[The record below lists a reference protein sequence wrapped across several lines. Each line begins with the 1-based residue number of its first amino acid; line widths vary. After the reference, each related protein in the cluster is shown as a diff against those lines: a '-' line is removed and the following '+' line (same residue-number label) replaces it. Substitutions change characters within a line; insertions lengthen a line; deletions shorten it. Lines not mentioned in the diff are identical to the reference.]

1 MSREMISVPFLKT
14 LARGLKTSAPFLL
27 LCALCGV
34 AFRADAQST
43 IQWRSLKQV
52 QTAIG
57 ITNYTWDGD
66 SICFSNAQTQ
76 LRFYSGRR
84 KADLNGTVF
93 WLNAPAEGVATDGS
107 WRLAGVDLDFLRL
120 AILPRKEGG
129 AKPLRI
135 LIDPGH
141 GGTDEGA
148 SSSSPAIKEKDLTLA
163 LAKRIGAHLKKAGL
177 HVDYTRTNDV
187 TLTLDER
194 SRIARKKKVD
204 LFISVHA
211 NHAASSD
218 ACGVETYVL
227 PPSGYAGTA
236 EGSRSRGWQV
246 GNRNDYHNTLL
257 GFSIH
262 RNLVAPTNTV
272 DRGLKRQSFFVL
284 RETSCP
290 AVLLEFGFLS
300 NTAEAKR
307 MLRADWQE
315 RSAKAVA
322 AGILSYAKKVDT
334 LDLAVAEKRKQDA
347 EANERW
353 RQHLAAQEKEKR
365 DAKTPSPAA
374 PAPAPV
380 KAAAATA
387 PAPADTATK
396 KTTSLKMDS
405 IFDFYASEKEP

>member
-1 MSREMISVPFLKT
+1 MSREMISVSPSRL
-14 LARGLKTSAPFLL
+14 LGRGLNASASLL
-27 LCALCGV
+27 LFCAVCGI
-34 AFRADAQST
+34 APRAEAEPA
-43 IQWRSLKQV
+43 IQWRSLKHV

-66 SICFSNAQTQ
+66 SICFSNAQNQ
-76 LRFYSGRR
+76 IRLYSGRR
-84 KADLNGTVF
+84 KADVNGTVL
-93 WLNAPAEGVATDGS
+93 WLNAPTEGVATDGS

-120 AILPRKEGG
+120 AVLPKKEGG
-129 AKPLRI
+129 AKPLRV
-135 LIDPGH
+135 LLDPGH
-141 GGTDEGA
+141 GGADEGA

-163 LAKRIGAHLKKAGL
+163 IAKRIGAHLKKAGL
-177 HVDYTRTNDV
+177 RVDYTRDNDA
-187 TLTLDER
+187 TLSLDER

-204 LFISVHA
+204 LFISIHA
-211 NHAASSD
+211 NHASSSD

-227 PPSGYAGTA
+227 PPSGYPGTA
-236 EGSRSRGWQV
+236 EGSRTRGWQV

-257 GFSIH
+257 GYSIH
-262 RNLVAPTNTV
+262 KNLAAGTNTV

-300 NTAEAKR
+300 NTDEARR

-322 AGILSYAKKVDT
+322 AGILSYAKKVDA

-353 RQHLAAQEKEKR
+353 RQHLASLEKEKR
-365 DAKTPSPAA
+365 DAQAA
-374 PAPAPV
+374 PPVAAPE
-380 KAAAATA
+380 KSAAAAPMPANINTSTNKTA
-387 PAPADTATK
+387 
-396 KTTSLKMDS
+396 SLKFDS
-405 IFDFYASEKEP
+405 IFEFYAPDEVN

>member
-1 MSREMISVPFLKT
+1 MSREMITGFPLRLLAHSLRTVFPF
-14 LARGLKTSAPFLL
+14 FL
-27 LCALCGV
+27 LCAWCGT
-34 AFRADAQST
+34 ADRAHADTA

-84 KADLNGTVF
+84 KADVNGAVF

-120 AILPRKEGG
+120 AVLPKNESG

-135 LIDPGH
+135 LLDPGH
-141 GGTDEGA
+141 GGADEGA

-163 LAKRIGAHLKKAGL
+163 IAKRIGAHLKKAGL
-177 HVDYTRTNDV
+177 LVDYTRTDDK
-187 TLTLDER
+187 TLSLDER
-194 SRIARKKKVD
+194 SRIARQKKVD
-204 LFISVHA
+204 LFISIHA
-211 NHAASSD
+211 NHASSSD

-236 EGSRSRGWQV
+236 EGSRTRGWQV

-262 RNLVAPTNTV
+262 KNLAAPTNTV

-300 NTAEAKR
+300 NADEAKR
-307 MLRADWQE
+307 MLRTDWQE

-322 AGILSYAKKVDT
+322 AGILTYAKKVDA
-334 LDLAVAEKRKQDA
+334 LDTAVAEKRKQDA

-353 RQHLAAQEKEKR
+353 RQRLAAQEKEKR
-365 DAKTPSPAA
+365 DAQPPPPAA
-374 PAPAPV
+374 PP
-380 KAAAATA
+380 KTATA
-387 PAPADTATK
+387 VPAPANAATNKTA
-396 KTTSLKMDS
+396 SLKIDS
-405 IFDFYASEKEP
+405 IFEFYAPEKEP

>member
-1 MSREMISVPFLKT
+1 MSREMTTASLLRL
-14 LARGLKTSAPFLL
+14 LARGLSACAPFLL
-27 LCALCGV
+27 LCALCG
-34 AFRADAQST
+34 AAGRADAEPA
-43 IQWRSLKQV
+43 IQWRSLKHV

-57 ITNYTWDGD
+57 ITNYMWDGD

-84 KADLNGTVF
+84 KAEVNGTVF
-93 WLNAPAEGVATDGS
+93 WLNAPAEGIATDGS
-107 WRLAGVDLDFLRL
+107 WKLAGVDLDFLRL

-129 AKPLRI
+129 AKPLRV
-135 LIDPGH
+135 LLDPGH

-148 SSSSPAIKEKDLTLA
+148 SSKSPAIKEKDLTLA
-163 LAKRIGAHLKKAGL
+163 LAKRIGTHLKKAGL

-187 TLTLDER
+187 TLALDER

-204 LFISVHA
+204 LFISIHA
-211 NHAASSD
+211 NHAASAE

-227 PPSGYAGTA
+227 PPSGYPGTA
-236 EGSRSRGWQV
+236 EGSRTRGWQV

-262 RNLVAPTNTV
+262 KNLAAPTNAV

-307 MLRADWQE
+307 MLRTDWQE

-322 AGILSYAKKVDT
+322 TGILTYAKKVDA

-353 RQHLAAQEKEKR
+353 RLHLAAQEKEKR
-365 DAKTPSPAA
+365 AAKAPPPAAPVPVPA
-374 PAPAPV
+374 PAPAPANTATNKT
-380 KAAAATA
+380 KAA
-387 PAPADTATK
+387 PPK
-396 KTTSLKMDS
+396 LDS
-405 IFDFYASEKEP
+405 IFEFYAPEKEP